1 MVRKIRAKLVL
12 ELRAQGL
19 SARAIAAGQGISR
32 NSIASVLEAADR
44 AGIAWDDIVE
54 RPEGEVY
61 ALLFPGRGEH
71 TSVYA
76 QPDWDQVHKELARV
90 GVTLK
95 LLHSEYLDAHAS
107 SGKAVMSYDRFCRIY
122 NKYVLQSGIS
132 SRVGHKAG
140 QTIEVDWAGP
150 TMRLLD
156 PATGTTA
163 RVYLFVAC
171 LPFSRYAF
179 VEPTLDMSQ
188 NTWLEAHVAMF
199 NFFGGSVPRIV
210 CDNLKT
216 GVITRPREG
225 EIVLNDAYREMA
237 AHYSAAVLP
246 ARIKA
251 PKDKASVENTV
262 GHVAT
267 WVIAALRNH
276 TFATLAE
283 LREAINDQVQ
293 GYNREPFQK
302 RPGSRHSIFRAEEHP
317 RLRPLPVTPYEVSDW
332 AYGRRVARNGHITWA
347 KNHYSVPYVHV
358 GEKVDV
364 RITSRLVEIYQHHE
378 RLSSHPRPAPGAVN
392 VYCTN
397 QADLPPGPGYQQW
410 DPARVRAWAQR
421 VGAGATTVVD
431 RIFQAVPIAE
441 QGLDPALAVLRLSRR
456 YSQSRLEA
464 ACQMALRSSIGSPRY
479 AHLRPILER
488 GQDKTGIPAELL
500 PEVGGYV
507 RGADYYTT
515 TTQGDLR

>member
-32 NSIASVLEAADR
+32 NSIATVLEAADQ
-44 AGIAWDDIVE
+44 AGITWDDIAE
-54 RPEGEVY
+54 QSENDVY

-71 TSVYA
+71 MSVYA
-76 QPDWDQVHKELARV
+76 QPDWDTVHKELARV

-95 LLHSEYLDAHAS
+95 LLHSEYLDEHAGA
-107 SGKAVMSYDRFCRIY
+107 GKAVMSYDRFCRIY
-122 NKYVLQSGIS
+122 NKYVLQSGTA

-140 QTIEVDWAGP
+140 QTVEVDWAGP
-150 TMRLLD
+150 TMGLLD
-156 PATGTTA
+156 PATGRTA
-163 RVYLFVAC
+163 KVYLFVAC

-179 VEPTLDMSQ
+179 VEPTLDMRQ
-188 NTWLEAHVAMF
+188 NTWLQAHVAMF

-216 GVITRPREG
+216 GVIGRPREG

-246 ARIKA
+246 TRIRA

-267 WVIAALRNH
+267 WVIAALRNQ
-276 TFATLAE
+276 TFTTLGE
-283 LREAINDQVQ
+283 LGEAITTQVAA
-293 GYNREPFQK
+293 YNREPFQK
-302 RPGSRHSIFRAEEHP
+302 RAGSRLSIFQAEEHSL
-317 RLRPLPVTPYEVSDW
+317 LRPLPAASYEISEWV
-332 AYGRRVARNGHITWA
+332 YGRRVARNGHITWA
-347 KNHYSVPYVHV
+347 RNYYSVPYTQI

-364 RITSRLVEIYQHHE
+364 RITSRMVEIYRHHE
-378 RLSSHPRPAPGAVN
+378 RLSSHARPAPGVVN
-392 VYCTN
+392 SYATN
-397 QADLPPGPGYQQW
+397 EVDLPPGPGYQEW
-410 DPARVRAWAQR
+410 DAPRVRAWAGQ
-421 VGAGATTVVD
+421 VGPCAQMVVD
-431 RIFQAVPIAE
+431 RIFESVPVLE

-456 YSQSRLEA
+456 YSHQRLEA
-464 ACQMALRSSIGSPRY
+464 ACALALNSAVPSPRY

-488 GQDKTGIPAELL
+488 GQDKIGSSAAELFQQ
-500 PEVGGYV
+500 ETGGYV
-507 RGADYYTT
+507 RGAAYYSAEE
-515 TTQGDLR
+515 GK